1 MRNNLSTIIFT
12 MTLVKYLIQKS
23 NQNSTIYFAYNSI
36 AISLSTDLL
45 YNGTNFFV
53 LTSALTAI
61 GWITRYL
68 LVIGTSLFIK
78 EIKLKFQLKEK
89 R

>member
-1 MRNNLSTIIFT
+1 

-23 NQNSTIYFAYNSI
+23 NQNSTIYFVYNFV

-53 LTSALTAI
+53 LTSELTTI
-61 GWITRYL
+61 GWIIIYL
-68 LVIGTSLFIK
+68 LGISTSLFMKQIK
-78 EIKLKFQLKEK
+78 SKFQLKAK

>member
-12 MTLVKYLIQKS
+12 MTLVKFIIQKS
-23 NQNSTIYFAYNSI
+23 NQNSTIYFTYNSL
-36 AISLSTDLL
+36 AISLSTNLL

-53 LTSALTAI
+53 LISTLTAI
-61 GWITRYL
+61 GWISRYL
-68 LVIGTSLFIK
+68 LVIGTPLFIK